1 MHRRRW
7 LARCVVLLLA
17 LTSAATMA
25 TAAQLTSVGSDTL
38 GELMQALAQ
47 AYAQEQPQLRFQIQT
62 PGSAAALPALAEGRA
77 DLGPMSRSMNPAEEA
92 AYRARRGSS
101 PGQVQIGFDAV
112 AVFVHPDN
120 PLSQLSLAQ
129 LAQIWADGGS
139 CAGTPL
145 LRWDQLDVNTVQ
157 PQALL
162 RLGRNTSSGTYEFFQ
177 NAAFCGGS
185 YRADVVQFPGAGA
198 VVAAVAQHPRAI
210 GYASLAHANG
220 LVRLVALQ
228 PAHDEAAVLPDAA
241 SVISGR
247 YPLARP
253 LYLYFNHGADGRA
266 DPATAAFLRYVLGPA
281 GQDLVRRQ
289 GLFGLSPQ
297 HANEQLRQLQ

>member
-1 MHRRRW
+1 MRSW
-7 LARCVVLLLA
+7 LAGCVVLLLA
-17 LTSAATMA
+17 LAGSA
-25 TAAQLTSVGSDTL
+25 TAASAQLTSVGSDTL

-77 DLGPMSRSMNPAEEA
+77 DLGPMSRRMNAAEEA
-92 AYRARRGSS
+92 AYRTRRGGA

-120 PLSQLSLAQ
+120 PLDRLSLAQ
-129 LAQIWADGGS
+129 LAQIWAVGGS
-139 CAGTPL
+139 CADTAL
-145 LRWDQLDVNTVQ
+145 LRWEQLGVDTVQ

-177 NAAFCGGS
+177 NAALCGGS

-198 VVAAVAQHPRAI
+198 VVAAVAQQPRAI

-228 PAHDEAAVLPDAA
+228 NARDDDAVLPDAA

-253 LYLYFNHGADGRA
+253 LYLYFNRGADGRA

-289 GLFGLSPQ
+289 GLFGLPPQ
-297 HANEQLRQLQ
+297 QANEQLRQLQ